1 MRVLKRSWRSG
12 NRFGDTGDSMK
23 TFSRK
28 DAKIQRKTQSF
39 LFRSFSVRLRF
50 CVNHLFAI
58 ALVLVCLS
66 PALAQTK
73 STKPGSHSTR
83 VRPSMSVEAKAL
95 LEDAI
100 GVVCTQAKLDPKSS
114 VAIDEMQA
122 RPSLPIQSPDARTGA
137 ERAQR
142 LLPTA
147 KNLVISSLRQLANEY
162 GFQKSPKFRLKLRL
176 AIARVN
182 DVRRVKPDMEA
193 RDNASVYLSR
203 PHVIT
208 FGTIFLAG
216 LRSDEGM
223 ISVLAHE
230 LMHVADGDN
239 DSLRPLVS
247 VVGNKASDLTGLD
260 VHGQRSEEIT
270 CDLVGAMAVRAFIVG
285 TPDYESISRRLARS
299 IQHNCVELDEG
310 DEDHLSPRNTIR
322 AILALNSGLVRELIN
337 DRF

>member
-1 MRVLKRSWRSG
+1 
-12 NRFGDTGDSMK
+12 MK
-23 TFSRK
+23 NFSRK
-28 DAKIQRKTQSF
+28 GAKAQRKTQSISLVLFASFFAPLRLCASWF
-39 LFRSFSVRLRF
+39 LLIALSFSTG
-50 CVNHLFAI
+50 
-58 ALVLVCLS
+58 
-66 PALAQTK
+66 LAQDR
-73 STKPGSHSTR
+73 SGSHTTR
-83 VRPSMSVEAKAL
+83 VRATMSPEAKASV
-95 LEDAI
+95 EEAI
-100 GVVCTQAKLDPKSS
+100 GLVCTQAKLDPKSS

-122 RPSLPIQSPDARTGA
+122 RPSLPLHSPEARTGA

-142 LLPTA
+142 LLPLA
-147 KNLVISSLRQLANEY
+147 KTLVITALRQLSTEY
-162 GFQKSPKFRLKLRL
+162 GFEKSPRFKLRINQ

-182 DVRRVKPDMEA
+182 LVKRVRPDMES

-230 LMHVADGDN
+230 LMHIADGDN

-247 VVGNKASDLTGLD
+247 AVGNKASELTGLD
-260 VHGQRSEEIT
+260 VHGQRGEEIT
-270 CDLVGAMAVRAFIVG
+270 CDLIGAMAARAYVG
-285 TPDYESISRRLARS
+285 DTPGYESITRRLARS
-299 IQHNCVELDEG
+299 IQHNCVEIDEG

-322 AILALNSGLVRELIN
+322 ALLALNPALVRDLIN

>member
-1 MRVLKRSWRSG
+1 
-12 NRFGDTGDSMK
+12 MK
-23 TFSRK
+23 KFLTT
-28 DAKIQRKTQSF
+28 KT
-39 LFRSFSVRLRF
+39 LRHKL
-50 CVNHLFAI
+50 CLC
-58 ALVLVCLS
+58 ALVSLWLVFGS
-66 PALAQTK
+66 FTTALAQER
-73 STKPGSHSTR
+73 PGSHSTR
-83 VRPSMSVEAKAL
+83 VRATMSPAAKAM
-95 LEDAI
+95 LEEAI
-100 GVVCTQAKLDPKSS
+100 GVVCTQAKLDPNSS

-122 RPSLPIQSPDARTGA
+122 RPSLPVQSPEARAGA

-142 LLPTA
+142 LLPLSKT
-147 KNLVISSLRQLANEY
+147 LVITALRQLSTEY
-162 GFQKSPKFRLKLRL
+162 NFHKSPRFKARINQ

-182 DVRRVKPDMEA
+182 SVKRVRPDMES

-230 LMHVADGDN
+230 LMHIADGDN

-247 VVGNKASDLTGLD
+247 AVGNKASELTGLD
-260 VHGQRSEEIT
+260 VHGQRGEEIT
-270 CDLVGAMAVRAFIVG
+270 CDLIGAMAVRAYIVD
-285 TPDYESISRRLARS
+285 TPGYESIARRLARS
-299 IQHNCVELDEG
+299 IQHNCVEIDEG

-322 AILALNSGLVRELIN
+322 ALLALNPSLVRELIN

>member
-1 MRVLKRSWRSG
+1 M
-12 NRFGDTGDSMK
+12 
-23 TFSRK
+23 
-28 DAKIQRKTQSF
+28 
-39 LFRSFSVRLRF
+39 
-50 CVNHLFAI
+50 
-58 ALVLVCLS
+58 
-66 PALAQTK
+66 
-73 STKPGSHSTR
+73 ST
-83 VRPSMSVEAKAL
+83 EAKAL
-95 LEDAI
+95 LEEAI

-122 RPSLPIQSPDARTGA
+122 RPSLPLQSPEAREGA

-142 LLPTA
+142 LLPLT
-147 KNLVISSLRQLANEY
+147 KSLTIASLEQLANEY
-162 GFQKSPKFRLKLRL
+162 GFEKPAFRQRIKQ

-182 DVRRVKPDMEA
+182 SVKRVRPDMDS

-230 LMHVADGDN
+230 LMHIADGDN

-247 VVGNKASDLTGLD
+247 AIGNKASDLTGLEI
-260 VHGQRSEEIT
+260 HGQRSEEVT
-270 CDLVGAMAVRAFIVG
+270 CDLIGAMAVRAYITS
-285 TPDYESISRRLARS
+285 TPGYESLARRIARS
-299 IQHNCVELDEG
+299 VQHNCVELDEG

-322 AILALNSGLVRELIN
+322 ALLALNPALVRELIN
-337 DRF
+337 DREDRKSP